1 MFEQYKNYSP
11 FQASLINSQQL
22 AFVGDSVY
30 AVFIRSMLVSKGNQK
45 TNTLHKNANTFVK
58 ASGQFEALKK
68 ITPMLTEQEQDV
80 VRRAINY
87 KTNNTAKHA
96 SLEEYK
102 HATGFEALIG
112 YLYISNQTARLEE
125 ILNLTLENN

>member
-1 MFEQYKNYSP
+1 MFEQYKNLTP
-11 FQASLINSQQL
+11 FQASLLNSQQL

-30 AVFIRSMLVSKGNQK
+30 SVFIRSMLVAKGNQK
-45 TNTLHKNANTFVK
+45 TNVLHKSANAFVK

-68 ITPMLTEQEQDV
+68 IMPVLTQTEQDV
-80 VRRAINY
+80 VRRAVNY

-96 SLEEYK
+96 TLEEYK

-112 YLYISNQTARLEE
+112 YLYISNQTQRIEE
-125 ILNLTLENN
+125 LLNLTLENN

>member
-1 MFEQYKNYSP
+1 MFEQYKNFSP

-22 AFVGDSVY
+22 AFIGDSVY

-45 TNTLHKNANTFVK
+45 TNTLHKNANAFVK

-68 ITPMLTEQEQDV
+68 ITPMLTQQEQDV

-102 HATGFEALIG
+102 HATGFEALVG

-125 ILNLTLENN
+125 ILNLTLEND

>member
-1 MFEQYKNYSP
+1 MFEQYKNFPP

>member
-1 MFEQYKNYSP
+1 MFSQFKNYTP

-30 AVFIRSMLVSKGNQK
+30 SVFIRSMLVSKGNQK
-45 TNTLHKNANTFVK
+45 TNALHKTANTFVK

-68 ITPMLTEQEQDV
+68 IMPKLTQTEQDV
-80 VRRAINY
+80 IRRAINY

-112 YLYISNQTARLEE
+112 YLYISNQTERLEE
-125 ILNLTLENN
+125 LMNLTLEKE

>member
-1 MFEQYKNYSP
+1 MFEQYKNFSP

-68 ITPMLTEQEQDV
+68 ITPILTEQEQDV